1 MILSKVHRIL
11 DAQPALV
18 SDPHLSH
25 EIEKALTVESADM
38 VLLTLKRLD
47 ESILLGPHMI
57 PAWKR
62 LADRLAALDPESA
75 LKYTAE
81 MSLYWDPYYA
91 DGMASDVE
99 GPSHALQQNQ
109 AHVLDFIR

>member
-1 MILSKVHRIL
+1 MSKVHRIL
-11 DAQPALV
+11 DAQSALV

-25 EIEKALTVESADM
+25 EIETALTVESADM

-62 LADRLAALDPESA
+62 LVDRLALLSPALA
-75 LKYTAE
+75 IKYTAE
-81 MSLYWDPYYA
+81 MSLYWNPYRA
-91 DGMASDVE
+91 DTILADVE
-99 GPSHALQQNQ
+99 KL
-109 AHVLDFIR
+109 